1 MTQTAAMFL
10 VFTGLVLTLF
20 GVGGVENSLTNT
32 ELLTAVAVSVV
43 GLGTMW
49 CGVLGLRSA
58 EYYDER

>member
-43 GLGTMW
+43 GLATMW